1 MFSCRFLPHP
11 DTLEVRSSCLTHGT
25 VAINALY
32 VAYYMES
39 TMRDLQQNARAAK
52 RTHSRSVG
60 LDLAS
65 ATGKEAYPT
74 NYFDSECP
82 EIDPDSA
89 VTSHCAARQPCEP
102 RTARDMADQE
112 LNEGSNRAWTPS
124 VGDQNSE
131 IEFDSRPL
139 IPGRVKPR

>member
-1 MFSCRFLPHP
+1 MLSCRFLPHP

-25 VAINALY
+25 VAINAVY

-39 TMRDLQQNARAAK
+39 TVRDLQQNARAAK

-89 VTSHCAARQPCEP
+89 GSSSYSTACRYSGMSVTPVSVQAYLTRFSKSASFSRCLSDKEKEVA
-102 RTARDMADQE
+102 
-112 LNEGSNRAWTPS
+112 PS
-124 VGDQNSE
+124 LT
-131 IEFDSRPL
+131 IF
-139 IPGRVKPR
+139 